1 VVPSSLRVRMGA
13 TPLRRGSAYA
23 AAFPATRSRVPD
35 SPRPPT
41 RPPTSGDDH
50 PTSTTASDAEEG
62 LRRSDRTVRITAI
75 VALTGVVAALL
86 ALGYTALPLRSPTQ
100 DCGTA
105 LTFLLDG
112 RVDEFVDP
120 NAPDDEF
127 TTEEAVANNTRP
139 CQERAAGRARRA
151 GVPFVGGIVAA
162 VSSLVV
168 EQVVRYRFRARTR
181 RAWIARHRTV
191 PPTPPV
197 PPPPPPAPPGKR
209 ATGIDEGPGPPP
221 T

>member
-1 VVPSSLRVRMGA
+1 M
-13 TPLRRGSAYA
+13 
-23 AAFPATRSRVPD
+23 PD

-41 RPPTSGDDH
+41 RPPTSGNDH
-50 PTSTTASDAEEG
+50 PTSATASDAEEG
-62 LRRSDRTVRITAI
+62 LRRSARTVRITAI
-75 VALTGVVAALL
+75 VALTGVVAAVL
-86 ALGYTALPLRSPTQ
+86 ALGYTALPLRTPTQ

-112 RVDEFVDP
+112 GVDEFADP
-120 NAPDDEF
+120 NAPDDGS

-162 VSSLVV
+162 VAALVM

-181 RAWIARHRTV
+181 RTWITRHRTMPPT

-197 PPPPPPAPPGKR
+197 PPPPPPAPSGTR
-209 ATGIDEGPGPPP
+209 ATGTDEGPRPPP